1 MSSIELFVLYH
12 YSHYTQNSRS
22 IIGSSLKVLV
32 PVALLSIL
40 NASPTIVERRL
51 FYWMSNSNINQSK
64 ISGTDDDKIFNFTRN
79 PDNLDENTSED
90 KISSVF
96 KKLVDEHL
104 IFKIIQVFTL
114 TIIPAFMLIYYN
126 LKIFQ
131 GVIKRQRLLIP
142 RERIFNQQLKVR
154 KGGKKKEYDLKKSIE
169 EWQKASQTATS
180 NLKENDEDKAPIN
193 AIKCYPTIGTFKHT
207 TDLLTLPVTLPGIDA
222 EGHYANSTQRSSSSG
237 SSTCSTASNK
247 RQYEDKLAFENMVN
261 ILIFKKRFVCCIN
274 KFGLFLNS

>member
-1 MSSIELFVLYH
+1 M
-12 YSHYTQNSRS
+12 
-22 IIGSSLKVLV
+22 
-32 PVALLSIL
+32 
-40 NASPTIVERRL
+40 NASPTMLERRL
-51 FYWMSNSNINQSK
+51 FYWMSNSNINK
-64 ISGTDDDKIFNFTRN
+64 TEVSGPDDDDNIFNFTRN
-79 PDNLDENTSED
+79 PDNLDSNTSDEN
-90 KISSVF
+90 ISNVF

-104 IFKIIQVFTL
+104 IFNIIQVFTL

-180 NLKENDEDKAPIN
+180 NLKENDVDKAPIN

-222 EGHYANSTQRSSSSG
+222 EGHYSTTTQRSSASG

-261 ILIFKKRFVCCIN
+261 ILTFKKQILFVLHE
-274 KFGLFLNS
+274 K